1 MYAVDDIRCRE
12 LASEVVSGSDF
23 GSDVSIEAG
32 AEVFDS
38 PGWDVSGAIACDCVR
53 KVFGGG
59 VDACEGVK
67 AESRKVVLYGGGEGG
82 PVCSIVVGVGAL
94 GRGSVGT
101 VERVFDDEG
110 EVVGG
115 EFLESLP
122 GGAEGEVGGGEGDV
136 WGGGLC
142 VDVVGSAGGS
152 VSVVEYGELGELIY
166 EGSASRVSG
175 LGG

>member
-1 MYAVDDIRCRE
+1 M
-12 LASEVVSGSDF
+12 
-23 GSDVSIEAG
+23 
-32 AEVFDS
+32 
-38 PGWDVSGAIACDCVR
+38 
-53 KVFGGG
+53 
-59 VDACEGVK
+59 
-67 AESRKVVLYGGGEGG
+67 
-82 PVCSIVVGVGAL
+82 
-94 GRGSVGT
+94 
-101 VERVFDDEG
+101 ERVFDDEG